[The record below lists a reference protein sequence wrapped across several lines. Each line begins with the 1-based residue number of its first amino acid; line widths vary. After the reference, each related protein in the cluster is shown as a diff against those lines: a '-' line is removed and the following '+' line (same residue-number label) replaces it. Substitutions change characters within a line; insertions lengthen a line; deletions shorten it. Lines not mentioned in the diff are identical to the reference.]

1 MMNEKLDQI
10 ITQISIDTLE
20 KLAFMFA
27 FPEDG
32 GDETIQAGDANG
44 HVHAR
49 VAFSGPFDGTLAI
62 EMALPE
68 LSELTMN
75 MLGLDDDD
83 EVTLEQRHDALKET
97 LNVICG
103 NMLPAIAGKQAVFN
117 VEVPRILEPNESM
130 AAGGEQQP
138 CSVVRLNLEVGLCCL
153 YLFVDGRLPQDM
165 LCSAS

>member
-27 FPEDG
+27 FPEDDG
-32 GDETIQAGDANG
+32 EEANGTGDANG
-44 HVHAR
+44 HVHAC

-62 EMALPE
+62 EMTLPE
-68 LSELTMN
+68 LSELTVN
-75 MLGLDDDD
+75 MLGLDTDS
-83 EVTLEQRHDALKET
+83 EVTAEQRHDALKET

-117 VEVPRILEPNESM
+117 IEIPRIREPNESL
-130 AAGGEQQP
+130 AADSEQQP

-153 YLFVDGRLPQDM
+153 YLYVDGRLPFH
-165 LCSAS
+165 

>member
-27 FPEDG
+27 FPEDD

-44 HVHAR
+44 YAHAS

-62 EMALPE
+62 EMTLPE
-68 LSELTMN
+68 LSELTVN
-75 MLGLDDDD
+75 MLGQDTDN
-83 EVTLEQRHDALKET
+83 EVTAEQRHDALKET

-117 VEVPRILEPNESM
+117 IEVPRIREPNESM
-130 AAGGEQQP
+130 AAGSEEQP
-138 CSVVRLNLEVGLCCL
+138 RSVVRLNLEVGLCCL
-153 YLFVDGRLPQDM
+153 YLFVDGQPPQDI
-165 LCSAS
+165 LGSAS

>member
-27 FPEDG
+27 FPEDD
-32 GDETIQAGDANG
+32 GDETIQAADVNG
-44 HVHAR
+44 YVHAG

-62 EMALPE
+62 EMTLPE
-68 LSELTMN
+68 LSELTVN
-75 MLGLDDDD
+75 MLGLDTDH
-83 EVTLEQRHDALKET
+83 EVTAEQRHDALKET

-117 VEVPRILEPNESM
+117 IEVPRIREPNES
-130 AAGGEQQP
+130 AAADSEQQP
-138 CSVVRLNLEVGLCCL
+138 CSMVRLNLEVGRCCL
-153 YLFVDGRLPQDM
+153 YLFVDGRLPADM
-165 LCSAS
+165 PC

>member
-32 GDETIQAGDANG
+32 GDESIQPVDANG
-44 HVHAR
+44 HVHAS

-62 EMALPE
+62 EMTLPE
-68 LSELTMN
+68 LSELTVN
-75 MLGLDDDD
+75 MLGLDTEDG
-83 EVTLEQRHDALKET
+83 VTAEQRYDALKET

-117 VEVPRILEPNESM
+117 IEVPCLIEPNESM
-130 AAGGEQQP
+130 AADGEQHP

-153 YLFVDGRLPQDM
+153 YLFIDGRLPQDM
-165 LCSAS
+165 PCSTS